1 MKEGDYIG
9 KQRYDYTQAELEY
22 ITSKCSYAILSEKY
36 EIPLTSLTKY
46 ARDNEWVLKRKKHC
60 ENIVVKTADKIV
72 TKKSDKMAALITSA
86 DKTAKVIENAL
97 ADEEQLYRYVVTE
110 SKGNSTQKTSEYTF
124 KKMDTRALRDIV
136 SSLKD
141 LTAVIRNLNEI
152 PTNAEK
158 EARKIAKE
166 KLQLEKK
173 KAESS
178 DQRLDTNI
186 TVEFIDE
193 DNNT

>member
-22 ITSKCSYAILSEKY
+22 ITSKCSYAFLSEKY

-60 ENIVVKTADKIV
+60 ENIVAKTADKIV
-72 TKKSDKMAALITSA
+72 TKKSDKMAALITAA
-86 DKTAKVIENAL
+86 DKTAQIIENAL
-97 ADEEQLYRYVVTE
+97 EDENQLFRYIVTE
-110 SKGNSTQKTSEYTF
+110 NTGYFDQKTSEYTF

-141 LTAVIRNLNEI
+141 LTTVIRNLNEI

-158 EARKIAKE
+158 EARKIARE

-173 KAESS
+173 KAEESN
-178 DQRLDTNI
+178 QKPDTNI

-193 DNNT
+193 DNDT